1 MSLKIKNRDTE
12 ELVHALAR
20 ETGETVTRAVSVA
33 LRERY
38 DRLQKMKKGRASALE
53 LLERGQRCAA
63 TLKHPRSIMDPY
75 LYDERGLPA

>member
-38 DRLQKMKKGRASALE
+38 DRLQK
-53 LLERGQRCAA
+53 
-63 TLKHPRSIMDPY
+63 
-75 LYDERGLPA
+75 